1 MVEELRI
8 PEKDDFAGNG
18 ADIPAVAFDS
28 DPLYSPGERAVARV
42 RGLSGGVSVRCRSG
56 SQVVENQRA

>member
-18 ADIPAVAFDS
+18 ADSPGVAFDS

-42 RGLSGGVSVRCRSG
+42 RGLSRGVLAHCRIG